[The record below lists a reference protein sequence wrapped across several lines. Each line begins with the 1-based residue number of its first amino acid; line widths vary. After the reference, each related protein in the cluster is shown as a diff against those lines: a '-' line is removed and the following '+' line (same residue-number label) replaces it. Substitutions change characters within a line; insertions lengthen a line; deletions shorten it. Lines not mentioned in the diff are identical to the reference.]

1 MPVCRLS
8 ATGSC
13 KAEEC
18 PIPATAVEDRLLDT
32 QEARAPSLFFQLLT
46 RSLTAI
52 VAISQR
58 GISPIVSKL
67 HQNAAVQKFPA
78 CRSLRQRKFGRGAEI

>member
-1 MPVCRLS
+1 MQSGRVPCTCYR
-8 ATGSC
+8 
-13 KAEEC
+13 
-18 PIPATAVEDRLLDT
+18 VEDRLLDT
-32 QEARAPSLFFQLLT
+32 QEARAPSPFFQLLT

-67 HQNAAVQKFPA
+67 YQNAAVQKFPA
-78 CRSLRQRKFGRGAEI
+78 CKSLRQRKFGRGAEI